1 MTPNDPQFVGCAK
14 IYQDMFKQCLIMFK
28 LSTNQVAFL
37 LMENGASVDIV
48 DSAGRSALFHAVIS
62 GEEAAIEAVIRRGG
76 RLGLGN
82 IGHVWP

>member
-1 MTPNDPQFVGCAK
+1 
-14 IYQDMFKQCLIMFK
+14 MFK

-82 IGHVWP
+82 IGDGAKKIWKVNGKRMINTSR